1 MLLASLARTLRRAPL
16 AASAHSRAR
25 PHGPVVDM
33 RELARARQA
42 EKLAAATARAPAFS
56 VVRHPQGLETAPRAR
71 DDGPAGRA
79 AVAGGG
85 ALDAPAAA
93 PAAFAVVELG
103 ATQYKV
109 SVDDIINAERLPA
122 HAVGDELR
130 LDRVLLVGT
139 PAHSIV
145 GRPHVPG
152 AVVRARVAEQ
162 TRDAKVIIFKK
173 RRRKGYQR
181 KKGFRRYVTVLEI
194 LGIEAP
200 EVREAPSDAPEQPA
214 AA

>member
-1 MLLASLARTLRRAPL
+1 M
-16 AASAHSRAR
+16 
-25 PHGPVVDM
+25 
-33 RELARARQA
+33 
-42 EKLAAATARAPAFS
+42 
-56 VVRHPQGLETAPRAR
+56 
-71 DDGPAGRA
+71 
-79 AVAGGG
+79 
-85 ALDAPAAA
+85 
-93 PAAFAVVELG
+93 
-103 ATQYKV
+103 
-109 SVDDIINAERLPA
+109 
-122 HAVGDELR
+122 
-130 LDRVLLVGT
+130 GT

>member
-1 MLLASLARTLRRAPL
+1 MWVRTATPLSLMNARILPLFDCRSLLR
-16 AASAHSRAR
+16 
-25 PHGPVVDM
+25 
-33 RELARARQA
+33 
-42 EKLAAATARAPAFS
+42 S
-56 VVRHPQGLETAPRAR
+56 VWMSST
-71 DDGPAGRA
+71 
-79 AVAGGG
+79 
-85 ALDAPAAA
+85 
-93 PAAFAVVELG
+93 F
-103 ATQYKV
+103 
-109 SVDDIINAERLPA
+109 
-122 HAVGDELR
+122 
-130 LDRVLLVGT
+130 GT

-162 TRDAKVIIFKK
+162 TRDAKVVIFKK